1 MLNDILKS
9 NGVYYEEEDNYGK
22 FEMAPLPKGFGIT
35 LGNSI
40 RRTVMLSSSGAALVA
55 ARFEGVKHEF
65 SGIPGII
72 EDVPTIILN
81 LKKLRFKV
89 NKPFENVV
97 PIKLKFTGEQE
108 VKGKDLDLPNDI
120 EVVNG
125 EQVIATLSDQS
136 AELIGEVYLAYGRGY
151 LLEDETREILEQTLG
166 NTEGIIY
173 MDAIFSP
180 VVRANFYT
188 ENFLYGGKL
197 DKEKLFV
204 EIWTDGSKKPS
215 EVFFEAVDILIS
227 QFQALKNVLD
237 KPIKPIRV
245 LLPKEELE
253 FKRRRLQDPIGAILR
268 SELPSKLVKSLEK
281 AGITVFGELLKYK
294 PEDLREELGLSEDDV
309 VLIETAVK
317 RLGFEMGR
325 DYWKELEELKDEA

>member
-9 NGVYYEEEDNYGK
+9 KGVYYEEEDNYGK

-40 RRTVMLSSSGAALVA
+40 RRTVMLSSSGAAIVA
-55 ARFEGVKHEF
+55 ARFEGIKHEF

-72 EDVPTIILN
+72 EDVPTIVLN

-89 NKPFENVV
+89 DKPFENVV

-108 VKGKDLDLPNDI
+108 VKGKDLDLPKGI
-120 EVVNG
+120 EVVNE
-125 EQVIATLSDQS
+125 EQVIANLSDQS
-136 AELIGEVYLAYGRGY
+136 AELIGEIYLAYGRGY
-151 LLEDETREILEQTLG
+151 LLEDETREILERTLG
-166 NTEGIIY
+166 DMEGIIY

-180 VVRANFYT
+180 VVKANFYT
-188 ENFLYGGKL
+188 ENFLYAGKF

-204 EIWTDGSKKPS
+204 EIWTDGSRKPS
-215 EVFFEAVDILIS
+215 DVFFEAVDILIS
-227 QFQALKNVLD
+227 QFESLKNILD

-253 FKRRRLQDPIGAILR
+253 FKRRRLQDPVGAILR

-294 PEDLREELGLSEDDV
+294 PEDLREELGFSEDDV

-317 RLGFEMGR
+317 KLGFEMGR